1 MRDKI
6 LPVLFYSWIC
16 WSEMEVV
23 LRFENI
29 CSSRR
34 FLKPLLISQ
43 CFMWFGS
50 HFTVGVTRR
59 LLLSSRV
66 SLLVINLLT
75 IRERVIEKRQGMK
88 LIWGPI
94 YFQAVLKFEKFD
106 RTLRSHG
113 TVQYFRFVHTV
124 LWTARRLNFRTVRVV
139 PCEPRDT

>member
-1 MRDKI
+1 
-6 LPVLFYSWIC
+6 
-16 WSEMEVV
+16 MEVV

-75 IRERVIEKRQGMK
+75 IRERKETRDEIN
-88 LIWGPI
+88 L
-94 YFQAVLKFEKFD
+94 
-106 RTLRSHG
+106 RTHLFSS
-113 TVQYFRFVHTV
+113 
-124 LWTARRLNFRTVRVV
+124 RTQV
-139 PCEPRDT
+139 